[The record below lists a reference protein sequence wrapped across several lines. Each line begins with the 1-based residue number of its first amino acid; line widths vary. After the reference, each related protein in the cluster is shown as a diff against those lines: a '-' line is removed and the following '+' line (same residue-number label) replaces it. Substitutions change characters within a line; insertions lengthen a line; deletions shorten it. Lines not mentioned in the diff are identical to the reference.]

1 MPALLMLLHV
11 LFDGVAYGM
20 LLFLISAGLS
30 VTMGM
35 MGFVNLAHGALAM
48 LGGYVAATLVSAAG
62 MPFLLTLPAAFL
74 AAAAAGLVLERLLFR
89 HLYGAG
95 ELDQVLLTI
104 GVVFISV
111 AGATFLWGPAQVS
124 MRMPGALTGSLALGP
139 VEVSAY
145 RLFLVAAGLATAGA
159 VVLGMERT
167 RFGARIR
174 ACVDN
179 RRAAEG
185 LGIDVGRV
193 FLAAFS
199 LGSGLAGLGGAL
211 AVNLVGLDPGFA
223 LRYLVYFL
231 TVVALGGP
239 GSVLGTLAAA
249 LVLGIGDVAGKY
261 YLPEA
266 GAFLVYG
273 LAVALLLLR
282 PSGLAAWR

>member
-1 MPALLMLLHV
+1 MMLLHV

-30 VTMGM
+30 LTMGM

-48 LGGYVAATLVSAAG
+48 LGGYVAATLVSDAG
-62 MPFLLTLPAAFL
+62 IPFLLTLPAAFL
-74 AAAAAGLVLERLLFR
+74 AAAAAGFVLERLLFR
-89 HLYGAG
+89 HLYGMG

-111 AGATFLWGPAQVS
+111 AGTTFVWGPTQAAL
-124 MRMPGALTGSLALGP
+124 RMPDALTGPLDLGL

-145 RLFLVAAGLATAGA
+145 RLFLIAAGLATAGA
-159 VVLGMERT
+159 MVLGIDFT

-174 ACVDN
+174 ACVDD
-179 RRAAEG
+179 RRAARG
-185 LGIDVGRV
+185 LGIDVDRV
-193 FLAAFS
+193 FLAAFA

-231 TVVALGGP
+231 MVVALGGP
-239 GSVLGTLAAA
+239 GSILGSFAAA
-249 LVLGIGDVAGKY
+249 LVLGVGDVAGKY
-261 YLPEA
+261 YLPEL

-282 PSGLAAWR
+282 PSGLSGWR